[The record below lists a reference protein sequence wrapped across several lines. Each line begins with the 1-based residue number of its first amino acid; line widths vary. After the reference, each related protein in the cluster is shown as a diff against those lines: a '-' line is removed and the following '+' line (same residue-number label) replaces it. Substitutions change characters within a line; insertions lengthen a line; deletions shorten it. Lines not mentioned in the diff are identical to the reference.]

1 MIQYID
7 GKQVRNMF
15 VSGANNLK
23 NHKDLVDKLNVFPVP
38 DGDTGTNMSLTIS
51 CAIKELNK
59 VEKDDI
65 GQLGKALSKGSL
77 MGARGNSGV
86 ILSQIIRGIAQSIDG
101 KEMLTSMDIA
111 KALKNGSDIAY
122 KAVIKPVEGTILT
135 VVRESSEYAL
145 KAAVLEEDIIEFM
158 KLLVKEAN
166 NSLNRTPEL
175 LHALKEAGVVDSGGK
190 GLVLVYEGMLKS
202 LEGQFVESQEIQTTE
217 TTSVQVEN
225 RLSTEDIKFQYCTEF
240 ILETDKISDLKMR
253 DIMIKY
259 GDSLVVVGDDG
270 IIKVHVHTNTP
281 GTVLQEALAYGQ
293 LLTIKIENMK
303 LQHENKV
310 IKDAQQDKEVSEQAA
325 VSEEPKE
332 FGFIATS
339 MGDGLAK
346 IFKDFGVDH
355 IIEGGQTMNP
365 STEDFMNAID
375 KMNANNIIILPNNS
389 NIIMAAN
396 QAKDLSDKNI
406 IVIPTKN
413 VSQAFAAL
421 VNFDA
426 DLTLEENEANM
437 LDALSTVK
445 NGQVTY
451 AVRNTVINDVEVKEG
466 NIIGLGEGKLLS
478 AGDDIDEITTQLVES
493 LVDED
498 SAIITLFYGED
509 IQEEQAEALRESL
522 EEKFEDIDIELYYG
536 GQPIYYYLVS
546 VE

>member
-1 MIQYID
+1 MIQCID
-7 GKQVRNMF
+7 GKKFRDMF
-15 VSGANNLK
+15 VSGANNLQ
-23 NHKDLVDKLNVFPVP
+23 NNKDLVDKLNVFPVP

-59 VEKDDI
+59 VEQDDI

-86 ILSQIIRGIAQSIDG
+86 ILSQIIRGIAKSIEG
-101 KEMLTSMDIA
+101 KETLNSMDIA
-111 KALKNGSDIAY
+111 EALKNGSDTAY

-135 VVRESSEYAL
+135 VVRESSDYAL
-145 KAAVLEEDIIEFM
+145 KAAALEEDVIEFM

-166 NSLNRTPEL
+166 NSLDRTPEL

-225 RLSTEDIKFQYCTEF
+225 RLSTEDIKLQYCTEF

-310 IKDAQQDKEVSEQAA
+310 IKDAQEDKEVSEQAA

-339 MGDGLAK
+339 MGQGLAK

-365 STEDFMNAID
+365 STEDFMNAIE
-375 KMNANNIIILPNNS
+375 KMNAHNIIILPNNS

-426 DLTLEENEANM
+426 DLTIEENEANM
-437 LDALSTVK
+437 VEALSTVK
-445 NGQVTY
+445 SGQVTY

-478 AGDDIDEITTQLVES
+478 AGDNIDEITTNLIES

-509 IQEEQAEALRESL
+509 IKEEQAEALRESL

>member
-1 MIQYID
+1 MIQNIY
-7 GKQVRNMF
+7 GKQVRDMF

-59 VEKDDI
+59 VEQDDI

-86 ILSQIIRGIAQSIDG
+86 ILSQIIRGIAKSIEG
-101 KEMLTSMDIA
+101 KETLNSMDIA
-111 KALKNGSDIAY
+111 EALKNGSDTAY

-135 VVRESSEYAL
+135 VVRESSDYAL
-145 KAAVLEEDIIEFM
+145 KAAALEEDVIEFM

-166 NSLNRTPEL
+166 NSLDRTPEL

-225 RLSTEDIKFQYCTEF
+225 RISTEDIKFQYCTEF

-310 IKDAQQDKEVSEQAA
+310 IKDAQEDKEVSEQAA

-339 MGDGLAK
+339 MGQGLAK

-365 STEDFMNAID
+365 STEDFMNAIE
-375 KMNANNIIILPNNS
+375 KMNAHNIIILPNNS

-426 DLTLEENEANM
+426 DLTIEENEANM
-437 LDALSTVK
+437 VEALSTVK
-445 NGQVTY
+445 SGQVTY

-478 AGDDIDEITTQLVES
+478 AGDNIDEITTNLIES

-509 IQEEQAEALRESL
+509 IKEEQAEALRESL